1 MSSDILRGRRDESRF
16 IRESLDAVDPIRHGR
31 RTGLE
36 APWEEVLEVKSA
48 AQEPLRAEQWH
59 IILSALGGI
68 SPETK
73 NYLREIIADPQFHGV
88 SNGQILLEYTTA
100 VLAREL
106 CELEITWH
114 RQGKIPFAIP
124 GFGHELVGVAIER
137 YLRQSDAVYPY
148 YRQEV
153 NDLMRGGT
161 VKELLLLTAQ
171 KEGDPHSGGR
181 VLAGHPASAWKNE
194 LPVISNVGAN
204 ALTSVGI
211 AQGLKLRRLQGKET
225 EVWERFDAPD
235 AISVCHVGD
244 ASMAEGEVGEA
255 LQEAVKN
262 GGCPFVLVVHNN
274 GSGISTD
281 VREGSVA
288 GDPIALA
295 RGLAQYGLK
304 IIEVD
309 GTDVQGVF
317 DACRDAVEYSRKE
330 GKPALLHV
338 HHLYKRVH
346 SSSDDPTRYLSAS
359 ALAKKQASDPLPR
372 LRQYLLEN
380 KTVPSELLDKIET
393 LAHEKVLRSGEAV
406 LATPDPDPEN
416 LYRNLYATQFPFGEV
431 DMRQFHPQAAD
442 SSDLLR
448 TSRDQYIS
456 YMEKIRTDTQLLN
469 MRQHLTVVLA
479 EEMKRDDRILIFGED
494 VADFSAETWSNF
506 SDYLE
511 QRLDERV
518 SEFSKSEIDAVLHAS
533 ALVAE
538 GKGREVDAKTFSL
551 LVDLLGGK
559 GGVFKTT
566 QFLQMLFGR
575 ERVWNSR
582 LAEASIV
589 GTAIGY
595 ALDGFVP
602 VVEIQF
608 DSYWSPAYQQIVDQ
622 LATMRWRSNGQFG
635 AGLVIRIQGMNRL
648 GGVGGIGHGNVIL
661 GRLAAIPG
669 IRVVTP
675 ADASEAGPLL
685 RESIRLAQEH
695 GEPIIFLEPIMEL
708 NSNLGYYQGKDARI
722 PLGEAQVRQVGEDFV
737 VLTYGNN
744 VPLAEKAQEEWKKRG
759 ISATIINLRTLGV
772 ATDWATIVPWIEKL
786 GKVMIL
792 ETERK
797 TGSAGADLSAGIAE
811 HFFSLLD
818 APVKRVSARDIPTA
832 AGKTNEEYQ
841 LPQVKD
847 IIRAGEELAKF

>member
-1 MSSDILRGRRDESRF
+1 MSSDILRGRRDESHF
-16 IRESLDAVDPIRHGR
+16 IRESIEDVNPIRHGQHP
-31 RTGLE
+31 GLE
-36 APWEEVLEVKSA
+36 APWEEVLEIMPVTRA
-48 AQEPLRAEQWH
+48 PLRAEQWRL
-59 IILSALGGI
+59 IFTALGGV
-68 SPETK
+68 SSEAK
-73 NYLREIIADPQFHGV
+73 NYLREISSDPRFHGV

-100 VLAREL
+100 VLTREL

-137 YLRQSDAVYPY
+137 HLRQSDAVYPY
-148 YRQEV
+148 YRQEA

-171 KEGDPHSGGR
+171 KKADPHSGGR
-181 VLAGHPASAWKNE
+181 ILAGHPASGWKNE
-194 LPVISNVGAN
+194 LPVISNVGAHT
-204 ALTSVGI
+204 LTSVGI
-211 AQGLKLRRLQGKET
+211 AQGLKLRRTQGKVAEA
-225 EVWERFDAPD
+225 WKRFNAPD

-255 LQEAVKN
+255 LQEAVKD
-262 GGCPFVLVVHNN
+262 GGCPFILVVHNN

-309 GTDVQGVF
+309 GTNVQEVY
-317 DACRDAVEYSRKE
+317 DACREAVEYARE
-330 GKPALLHV
+330 RGKPALVHV
-338 HHLYKRVH
+338 YGMYKRFH
-346 SSSDDPTRYLSAS
+346 SSSDDPARYLSSS
-359 ALAKKQASDPLPR
+359 ALAKKQVADPLPR
-372 LRQYLLEN
+372 LRAYLLEN
-380 KTVPSELLDKIET
+380 EIADAALLDRIKT
-393 LAHEKVLRSGEAV
+393 LAHGKVLHSGKVV
-406 LATPDPDPEN
+406 LATADPNPDDLYHN
-416 LYRNLYATQFPFGEV
+416 LHAPQFPYGEV
-431 DMRQFHPQAAD
+431 GMKQFHPQAAD
-442 SSDLLR
+442 FSDLLPS
-448 TSRDQYIS
+448 SRQRSVEYLRL
-456 YMEKIRTDTQLLN
+456 IRTDTQPLN

-479 EEMKRDDRILIFGED
+479 EEMKRDDRIILFGED
-494 VADFSAETWSNF
+494 VADFSTETWNNF
-506 SDYLE
+506 TDYLE
-511 QRLDERV
+511 QRLDDRAP
-518 SEFSKSEIDAVLHAS
+518 EFTKNEIAAVLQAS
-533 ALVAE
+533 LLVAE
-538 GKGREVDAKTFSL
+538 GKGNEIEAKTFSL

-566 QFLQMLFGR
+566 QFLQILFGR
-575 ERVWNSR
+575 GRVWNSR

-595 ALDGFVP
+595 ALGGFVP

-695 GEPIIFLEPIMEL
+695 DEPVIFLEPIMEL
-708 NSNLGYYQGKDARI
+708 NTSFGHYQGKDARI
-722 PLGEAQVRQVGEDFV
+722 PLGEAQVRQEGKDFV

-744 VPLAEKAQEEWKKRG
+744 IPLVEKAQEEWGKMG

-811 HFFSLLD
+811 HFFPLLD
-818 APVKRVSARDIPTA
+818 APVKRLSARDIPTA
-832 AGKTNEEYQ
+832 AGKLNEEYE
-841 LPQVKD
+841 LPQIKD
-847 IIRAGEELAKF
+847 IIRAGKELAEF